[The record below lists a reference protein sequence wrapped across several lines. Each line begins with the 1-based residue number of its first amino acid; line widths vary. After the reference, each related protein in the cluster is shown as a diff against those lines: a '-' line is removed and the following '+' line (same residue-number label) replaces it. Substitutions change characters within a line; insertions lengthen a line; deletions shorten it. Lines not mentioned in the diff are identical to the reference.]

1 MFGIIS
7 QSVSLYI
14 TMSFT
19 DLCFVLHLLCVG
31 VCARGGERL
40 QKATY
45 PGPGALCLS
54 IQLFTSALQG
64 GLGVRLLL
72 QPGLQVSVAL
82 YQVISV
88 LQEAF
93 SSDAL
98 PAY

>member
-31 VCARGGERL
+31 ICARGGKRL

-54 IQLFTSALQG
+54 IQLVTSALQG
-64 GLGVRLLL
+64 GLGVCLLL
-72 QPGLQVSVAL
+72 QPSLQVFVAL

-98 PAY
+98 SAY